1 MPAWRTDFEEVQI
14 GKGVQ
19 LLEGE
24 EIAVLSIGHIGNQ
37 AIEACEAA
45 HKLGLKPAL
54 FDMRFV
60 KPLDEELLHSVFKQ
74 FKKVITVEDAAIQG
88 GFGSAIAEFMVDNH
102 YSSQV
107 IRLGIPDEIIEHG
120 EQKEL
125 YALCGID
132 AEGILAKIQANTI
145 ARPAKNNPKAIVS

>member
-1 MPAWRTDFEEVQI
+1 
-14 GKGVQ
+14 
-19 LLEGE
+19 
-24 EIAVLSIGHIGNQ
+24 
-37 AIEACEAA
+37 
-45 HKLGLKPAL
+45 
-54 FDMRFV
+54 
-60 KPLDEELLHSVFKQ
+60 
-74 FKKVITVEDAAIQG
+74 
-88 GFGSAIAEFMVDNH
+88 MVDNH